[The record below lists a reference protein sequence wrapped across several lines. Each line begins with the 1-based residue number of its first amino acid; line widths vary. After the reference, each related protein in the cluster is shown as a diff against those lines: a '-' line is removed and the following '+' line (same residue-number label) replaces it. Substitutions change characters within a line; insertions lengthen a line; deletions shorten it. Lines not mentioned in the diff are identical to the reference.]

1 MTKGAKKSVRRWISA
16 LVSSRS
22 SITIMGDSMLS
33 LQCTWHLRH
42 ILLLLSGRPDGYNNG
57 DEKEIFIA
65 THRHFARKVT
75 QMRSAQHCRQLQD
88 TCS

>member
-33 LQCTWHLRH
+33 LHCTRHLKHTSQRSLH
-42 ILLLLSGRPDGYNNG
+42 CCQDRQSTFVLQVIEAILPSL
-57 DEKEIFIA
+57 
-65 THRHFARKVT
+65 
-75 QMRSAQHCRQLQD
+75 RSTSILN
-88 TCS
+88 

>member
-33 LQCTWHLRH
+33 LQRTSYLKYTSPRN
-42 ILLLLSGRPDGYNNG
+42 L
-57 DEKEIFIA
+57 
-65 THRHFARKVT
+65 HR
-75 QMRSAQHCRQLQD
+75 CQD
-88 TCS
+88 NPMQS

>member
-33 LQCTWHLRH
+33 LRSAHSDSDMAITLHKLQSHIALPASMYRH
-42 ILLLLSGRPDGYNNG
+42 I
-57 DEKEIFIA
+57 
-65 THRHFARKVT
+65 
-75 QMRSAQHCRQLQD
+75 
-88 TCS
+88 CSRGTSSLE